1 MSREYFH
8 SIISSEQNTTYTVL
22 EFVHSLGVEK
32 ILNRNTQNA
41 NMLMMRIH
49 FGEYEVIFIF
59 S

>member
-22 EFVHSLGVEK
+22 EFVHSSGVEK

-49 FGEYEVIFIF
+49 FAEYE
-59 S
+59 

>member
-49 FGEYEVIFIF
+49 FGEYE
-59 S
+59 